1 MVTEQLSDNR
11 QATTESTPAVPT
23 PVEGS
28 DLEEHALRELAL
40 RHLEHVRKFKLYL
53 SIYVLTMLVLT
64 PVWIVTQY
72 ETSPGWLEHLS
83 SRSRYP
89 GDWDPWIIWVALIG
103 AILVAIAGFRAYSSR
118 ANSEEEIERE
128 IEQLKSP

>member
-1 MVTEQLSDNR
+1 MPPETVTTNERVAS
-11 QATTESTPAVPT
+11 EAVPGIVRSRDDET
-23 PVEGS
+23 
-28 DLEEHALRELAL
+28 LRKLAL

-53 SIYVLTMLVLT
+53 SVYVLSMLVLT

-72 ETSPGWLEHLS
+72 ETADGWLKHLS

-103 AILVAIAGFRAYSSR
+103 AFLVAIAGFRTYFDRPTTEADV
-118 ANSEEEIERE
+118 ERE
-128 IEQLKSP
+128 VERLKSTR